1 MIGRVY
7 LTLSAFPFCL
17 PGFHWGIRL
26 TIRKASLS
34 SSGFMLLNIIGLE
47 ILPLSSMMNCTITRL
62 GEFALSCCKL
72 FCIKSNKADMPQGYS
87 GISSTT
93 S

>member
-62 GEFALSCCKL
+62 GNLLCHVANCFV
-72 FCIKSNKADMPQGYS
+72 
-87 GISSTT
+87 
-93 S
+93 